1 MTAAT
6 TGGGDVTFIS
16 QTEPIDERGRALYA
30 VARSVVRAHLDQ
42 MTHEDLEDLEDLNVD
57 RDQVTFR
64 QLAKYARLHRDK
76 GMRGDGFEW
85 AVHEAITGA
94 EPKVVG
100 PLLEIMAKASPRSFK
115 NETAPTSLMFGYER
129 AKYLGFTEAVVD
141 AAAADA
147 LLLPDGSGRPFQF
160 GPWVSVAADGKSAEP
175 LLRDRIK
182 SIWKTDLFVGD
193 SERRRHLAVT
203 IKSNWHTLEGGR
215 GLRLAVVPEAKDL
228 KGGVHSREG
237 LWVAALPDPDGFMG
251 LFNDAYEAVAEAIIT
266 VGKHDRN
273 AYYYKPSPMAQR
285 IQAQLESKKMTT
297 AKVVDIE
304 DALNDAAQ
312 QNLVG
317 VQQRLVSVDAP
328 TWLRINA
335 KVTPVIAAKP
345 SFEKLD

>member
-1 MTAAT
+1 MAKTAS
-6 TGGGDVTFIS
+6 GGGDVTFIS
-16 QTEPIDERGRALYA
+16 QNEPIDERGRALYA

-42 MTHEDLEDLEDLNVD
+42 MTQEDLEDLGRDRED
-57 RDQVTFR
+57 VTFR

-85 AVHEAITGA
+85 AVHEAINGG
-94 EPKVVG
+94 EPKVVE
-100 PLLEIMAKASPRSFK
+100 PLLEVMAKASPRTFK
-115 NETAPTSLMFGYER
+115 NETSPTSLMFGYER

-141 AAAADA
+141 AASEDA
-147 LLLPDGSGRPFQF
+147 LLLPDGSGRPFKF
-160 GPWVSVAADGKSAEP
+160 GPWVSVAAKGRAAEP
-175 LLRDRIK
+175 ELRDRIK
-182 SIWKTDLFVGD
+182 SVWKTDLFVSNAD
-193 SERRRHLAVT
+193 RRRHLAVT
-203 IKSNWHTLEGGR
+203 IKSNWHGLEGGR
-215 GLRLAVVPEAKDL
+215 GLRLALVPEAKDL
-228 KGGVHSREG
+228 RGGAHLRDG

-285 IQAQLESKKMTT
+285 IQAQLESTKMTT

-304 DALNDAAQ
+304 DALNNAAQ

-328 TWLRINA
+328 SWLHINA
-335 KVTPVIAAKP
+335 EVTPIIAAKP
-345 SFEKLD
+345 TFAKLD